1 MVSKK
6 ALHALNAT
14 VFIAHNA
21 THQPVSTQEISRALG
36 VSVSYLEGMLKQ
48 LKDHGILQSFR
59 GPGGGYQMGHG
70 LSETSVWDVIQVFD
84 PTAQPDAAQQA
95 FGDRISA
102 DFETQLSELVEE
114 FLTSKKIGSSLGAFS
129 IQVPRPEHPVS
140 AFKFKPLPPP
150 LMPVSPNSVFQLS
163 AFTQRSGRT

>member
-1 MVSKK
+1 MISKK

-21 THQPVSTQEISRALG
+21 THQPVPTQEISRALG

-70 LSETSVWDVIQVFD
+70 LADASVWDVVRIFD
-84 PTAQPDAAQQA
+84 PAAQPEA
-95 FGDRISA
+95 SA
-102 DFETQLSELVEE
+102 NDNTGKICADYETQLSDLVEE
-114 FLTSKKIGSSLGAFS
+114 FLASKKIGGQFGG
-129 IQVPRPEHPVS
+129 IPIHIPQNTQPTS

-150 LMPVSPNSVFQLS
+150 LMPACPNSVFQLS
-163 AFTQRSGRT
+163 AFTQRTSRA

>member
-21 THQPVSTQEISRALG
+21 THQPVPTQEISRALG

-70 LSETSVWDVIQVFD
+70 LAETSVWDVVRIFD
-84 PTAQPDAAQQA
+84 PAAEPEPRTAGA
-95 FGDRISA
+95 GDKISA
-102 DFETQLSELVEE
+102 DYETQLSELVEE
-114 FLTSKKIGSSLGAFS
+114 FLASKKIGGQFGGIPIHIPSNT
-129 IQVPRPEHPVS
+129 QPTS

-150 LMPVSPNSVFQLS
+150 LMPMCPNSVFQLS
-163 AFTQRSGRT
+163 AFTQRAGRP

>member
-14 VFIAHNA
+14 VYIAHNA
-21 THQPVSTQEISRALG
+21 AHQPVPTQEISRALG

-59 GPGGGYQMGHG
+59 GPGGGYQMGHE
-70 LSETSVWDVIQVFD
+70 LAETSVWDVVRIFD
-84 PTAQPDAAQQA
+84 PTAQPAPHAEA
-95 FGDRISA
+95 GGDKISA
-102 DFETQLSELVEE
+102 DYETQLSELVEE
-114 FLTSKKIGSSLGAFS
+114 FLASKKIGGQLGGIH
-129 IQVPRPEHPVS
+129 IQIPHSTQPAS

-150 LMPVSPNSVFQLS
+150 LMPMCPNSVFQLS
-163 AFTQRSGRT
+163 AFTQRASRP

>member
-21 THQPVSTQEISRALG
+21 TQHPVPTQEISRALG

-59 GPGGGYQMGHG
+59 GPGGGYQMAHG
-70 LSETSVWDVIQVFD
+70 LAETSVWDVVRIFD
-84 PTAQPDAAQQA
+84 PAAQPESRSETQ
-95 FGDRISA
+95 GDKITA
-102 DFETQLSELVEE
+102 DYETQLSELVEA
-114 FLTSKKIGSSLGAFS
+114 FLVSKKIGGQFGGIP
-129 IQVPRPEHPVS
+129 IQIPNRAQPTSP
-140 AFKFKPLPPP
+140 FKFKPLPPP
-150 LMPVSPNSVFQLS
+150 LVPMCPNSVFQLS
-163 AFTQRSGRT
+163 SYMQRSSRP